1 MVLSIILGGGR
12 GSRLYPL
19 TKERAKPAVPFGGKY
34 RLVDIPLSN
43 CIHSGFKQIYILT
56 QFNSVSLHNHVANTY
71 IFDSFGGGF
80 VKILAAEQTFERSS
94 WYKGTADAVRQNF
107 SHFYP
112 QDPSHY
118 LILAGDQLLRMDL
131 SDFYRRHRD
140 SGADISVAVAPVAKK
155 RTDSFGILEID
166 KNGRV
171 VHFVE
176 KPAPD
181 TEISNFEIAPGLT
194 SAGKDGDYLASMGI
208 YIFNADILAK
218 ALDNDFADFGR
229 EVIPDCI
236 NRFRVQSYIFEG
248 FWEDIGTIRS
258 FYETNIN
265 LTSVVP
271 NFNFYDEKNPIYTH
285 RRDLPP
291 SKINQSVITATLTAD
306 GCIITKAELEHSIVG
321 VRTVIEAGARLNGVF
336 CMGSDF
342 YETEEQKKV
351 NREQGIPNIGI
362 GAGSWINRAII
373 DINVRIGQNCRLG
386 LSGTELENG
395 EFEFYHVHDGIII
408 IPKSATVPSGT
419 II

>member
-1 MVLSIILGGGR
+1 MVLAIILGGGR
-12 GSRLYPL
+12 GARLYPL

-56 QFNSVSLHNHVANTY
+56 QFNSVSLHNHIANTY
-71 IFDSFGGGF
+71 IFDSFSGGF
-80 VKILAAEQTFERSS
+80 VKILAAEQTFEHSS

-107 SHFYP
+107 SHFHP

-118 LILAGDQLLRMDL
+118 LILAGDQLFRMDL

-140 SGADISVAVAPVAKK
+140 SGADISVAAAPVTKN
-155 RTDSFGILEID
+155 RVESFGILEID

-171 VHFVE
+171 VRFVE
-176 KPAPD
+176 KPAPEAD
-181 TEISNFEIAPGLT
+181 ISGFKIAPGLI
-194 SAGKDGDYLASMGI
+194 SAGEDRDYLASMGI
-208 YIFNADILAK
+208 YIFNADILTK
-218 ALDNDFADFGR
+218 ALDNDAADFGR

-236 NRFRVQSYIFEG
+236 DRFTVQSYIFEG
-248 FWEDIGTIRS
+248 FWEDIGTIRT

-265 LTSVVP
+265 LTSIVP

-306 GCIITKAELEHSIVG
+306 GCIITQAELEHSIVG
-321 VRTVIEAGARLNGVF
+321 IRTVIEAGARLNGVF

-342 YETEEQKKV
+342 YETEEQKRV

-373 DINVRIGQNCRLG
+373 DINARIGKNCRLG
-386 LSGTELENG
+386 LSGIQLENG
-395 EFEFYHVHDGIII
+395 EFEFYHVRDGIII